1 MSCQNSSHIGWRFSK
16 YWPKKT
22 TRAHDTSHNDDLA
35 CHVEEAGIRVGTA
48 LPPAR
53 TISAT

>member
-1 MSCQNSSHIGWRFSK
+1 MSWQNSSHIGWRFSK

>member
-1 MSCQNSSHIGWRFSK
+1 MLVGDSTSIERLS
-16 YWPKKT
+16 PKKT